1 MGIMKNKKIF
11 YLVLTTLIILF
22 AVDITMKLL
31 SSRLAVDLPKGE
43 SSKPSSSE
51 TKENKPYAAYSKITE
66 RNLFQTASSTSE
78 EPSDETEAVPVTDL
92 KLVLKG
98 TVVATEGRSFAVIE
112 DEKMRTQNLFHVDDT
127 ISSGVTLGS
136 IYPDRVVINRNGE
149 KELLLMFQEPKG
161 KDRKDTGRPST
172 PSAPAR
178 SSRTIERSE
187 IQEAVGD
194 LRSVMR
200 DVRIIPHF
208 TAGKRDGFTVTYVR
222 QGSRLEELGLMK
234 NDIITEINE
243 TPAEEFRNIIEI
255 FNKYADVD
263 SLDLGVERD
272 GEQIIISYSIE

>member
-1 MGIMKNKKIF
+1 MKNKKIF

-22 AVDITMKLL
+22 AVDIAMKLVN
-31 SSRLAVDLPKGE
+31 SRLDVDLPKGD
-43 SSKPSSSE
+43 SGTAVSPE
-51 TKENKPYAAYSKITE
+51 TKENKPYSAYSKIAE
-66 RNLFQTASSTSE
+66 RNLFQNASSSSPE
-78 EPSDETEAVPVTDL
+78 EPSEETETVPVTDL

-98 TVVATEGRSFAVIE
+98 TVVGSEGRSFAVIE
-112 DEKMRTQNLFHVDDT
+112 DEKLRTQNLFHVDDT

-136 IYPDRVVINRNGE
+136 IHPDRVVINRNGE
-149 KELLLMFQEPKG
+149 KELLLMFQETKG
-161 KDRKDTGRPST
+161 KDRGT
-172 PSAPAR
+172 PSRRATPAR
-178 SSRTIERSE
+178 SARTIERSE
-187 IQEAVGD
+187 IREAVGD
-194 LRSVMR
+194 LRAVMR

-234 NDIITEINE
+234 NDIITEING

-272 GEQIIISYSIE
+272 SEQITISYSIE